1 MGRTG
6 QAFQYA
12 LENIFQP
19 ANGMRPDVPQILVTI
34 TDGKSQD
41 DVLAPSEAIR
51 ASGISTYA
59 VGIGTTIDRSEVVK
73 ISGAE
78 ERAFT
83 TASFAALET
92 TVLENIR
99 VSLCQ
104 NKDECLVDTGGSYQ
118 CSCPEDFVLS
128 GDLRTCVSIAENPDQ
143 VDNVDECAEDN
154 GGCTHTCLDNEESYE
169 CLCPDN
175 MYLEADNKTCASID
189 DCASSPCEQQ
199 CINTASGFFCE
210 CGAGFALNADAA
222 AACTGMGARLMA
234 VNDLGTA
241 ILVGRVAA
249 GAWVG
254 SSSELEA
261 GVFVN
266 SDGNVNALDNWADG
280 SPGDFNKCVYVDAN
294 GKFNTDNCLF
304 RRQAVCEKAR
314 AGGEIVFLS
323 TWPSGA
329 QARASW
335 VTGSPFLK
343 VSMPTMIKSVSS
355 WFCTVV
361 RNEGSAVIFSQ
372 SDLERVSGNGYC
384 EFVFEGKEQVPVGSC
399 SVEALQDS
407 DDNFYDNYDE

>member
-1 MGRTG
+1 MG
-6 QAFQYA
+6 
-12 LENIFQP
+12 
-19 ANGMRPDVPQILVTI
+19 

-51 ASGISTYA
+51 AAGISTYA

-104 NKDECLVDTGGSYQ
+104 NKDECLVDNGGCSHTCTDTDGSYQ

-154 GGCTHTCLDNEESYE
+154 GGRTHTCLDNEESYE

-175 MYLEADNKTCASID
+175 MYLEVDNKTCASID

-199 CINTASGFFCE
+199 CIDTASGFFCE
-210 CGAGFALNADAA
+210 CGAGFSLNADGSTCSARTTSVGCGAGFAPLGQTCVAVVDVATSFADAA
-222 AACTGMGARLMA
+222 AACTGLGARLMA

-294 GKFNTDNCLF
+294 GKFNTDNCF
-304 RRQAVCEKAR
+304 SADKQSVKRHVPVEKSFSSVL
-314 AGGEIVFLS
+314 GQMVLKLEL
-323 TWPSGA
+323 P
-329 QARASW
+329 
-335 VTGSPFLK
+335 GSPDHH
-343 VSMPTMIKSVSS
+343 S
-355 WFCTVV
+355 
-361 RNEGSAVIFSQ
+361 
-372 SDLERVSGNGYC
+372 
-384 EFVFEGKEQVPVGSC
+384 
-399 SVEALQDS
+399 
-407 DDNFYDNYDE
+407 

>member
-1 MGRTG
+1 MG
-6 QAFQYA
+6 
-12 LENIFQP
+12 
-19 ANGMRPDVPQILVTI
+19 
-34 TDGKSQD
+34 
-41 DVLAPSEAIR
+41 
-51 ASGISTYA
+51 
-59 VGIGTTIDRSEVVK
+59 
-73 ISGAE
+73 
-78 ERAFT
+78 
-83 TASFAALET
+83 ET

-104 NKDECLVDTGGSYQ
+104 NKDECLVDNGGCSHTCTDTDGSYM

-128 GDLRTCVSIAENPDQ
+128 GDLRTCVSIAENADQ
-143 VDNVDECAEDN
+143 VDNVDECANDN
-154 GGCTHTCLDNEESYE
+154 GGCTHTCQDTEESYV

-199 CINTASGFFCE
+199 CVNTMTGYFCE
-210 CGAGFALNADAA
+210 CGAGFNLNADGSTCSARTTSVGCGAGFSPLGHTCVAVVDVATSFADAA
-222 AACTGMGARLMA
+222 A
-234 VNDLGTA
+234 
-241 ILVGRVAA
+241 
-249 GAWVG
+249 AWVG

-323 TWPSGA
+323 TWPNGA

-343 VSMPTMIKSVSS
+343 V
-355 WFCTVV
+355 
-361 RNEGSAVIFSQ
+361 
-372 SDLERVSGNGYC
+372 
-384 EFVFEGKEQVPVGSC
+384 
-399 SVEALQDS
+399 
-407 DDNFYDNYDE
+407 

>member
-1 MGRTG
+1 MG
-6 QAFQYA
+6 
-12 LENIFQP
+12 
-19 ANGMRPDVPQILVTI
+19 
-34 TDGKSQD
+34 
-41 DVLAPSEAIR
+41 
-51 ASGISTYA
+51 
-59 VGIGTTIDRSEVVK
+59 
-73 ISGAE
+73 
-78 ERAFT
+78 
-83 TASFAALET
+83 ET

-104 NKDECLVDTGGSYQ
+104 NKDECLVDNGGCSHTCTDTDGSYQ

-189 DCASSPCEQQ
+189 NCYSSWTCCCRSMGWFVER
-199 CINTASGFFCE
+199 
-210 CGAGFALNADAA
+210 
-222 AACTGMGARLMA
+222 TGS
-234 VNDLGTA
+234 
-241 ILVGRVAA
+241 
-249 GAWVG
+249 W
-254 SSSELEA
+254 S
-261 GVFVN
+261 FVN

-314 AGGEIVFLS
+314 SGGEIVFLS
-323 TWPSGA
+323 TWPNGA
-329 QARASW
+329 QARTSW

-343 VSMPTMIKSVSS
+343 VSLPTMIKSVSS

-399 SVEALQDS
+399 SVEALQD
-407 DDNFYDNYDE
+407 DDTSYDGDYYDNK

>member
-1 MGRTG
+1 MGPTQCNGDEENDVCRCCCTSHLCNEAERVCSKRCNINKADLAIIMDSSSSVKVKNFNTMRSFVQNLVNAFQVGVGMVHVALIRYNKNVDVRRTFADSQTANAVMDDVHQVPYRGSGTRTG
-6 QAFQYA
+6 QAMQYA
-12 LENIFQP
+12 LENVFKTG
-19 ANGMRPDVPQILVTI
+19 NGMRGDAPQILVTI

-51 ASGISTYA
+51 AAGISTYA

-104 NKDECLVDTGGSYQ
+104 NKDECLVD
-118 CSCPEDFVLS
+118 
-128 GDLRTCVSIAENPDQ
+128 
-143 VDNVDECAEDN
+143 NVDECAEDN

-199 CINTASGFFCE
+199 CIDTASGFFCE
-210 CGAGFALNADAA
+210 CGAGFSLNADGSTCSARTTSVGCGAGFAPLGQTCVAVVDVATSFADAA
-222 AACTGMGARLMA
+222 AACTGLGARLMA

-266 SDGNVNALDNWADG
+266 SDGSVNALDNWADG
-280 SPGDFNKCVYVDAN
+280 SPGDFNNVLTLPVD
-294 GKFNTDNCLF
+294 
-304 RRQAVCEKAR
+304 
-314 AGGEIVFLS
+314 S
-323 TWPSGA
+323 
-329 QARASW
+329 
-335 VTGSPFLK
+335 
-343 VSMPTMIKSVSS
+343 
-355 WFCTVV
+355 
-361 RNEGSAVIFSQ
+361 
-372 SDLERVSGNGYC
+372 
-384 EFVFEGKEQVPVGSC
+384 
-399 SVEALQDS
+399 
-407 DDNFYDNYDE
+407 